1 MENKKTIIFDLD
13 GVLWQLDF
21 VEFGRQ
27 IAKKLNIEELEE
39 FANQIPT
46 LVKTML
52 SKTTVKINKEV
63 ILKSIEESIQLEK
76 YKVDASMI
84 YDQLINPEYQYCKNN
99 PDALEVVKELSNRG
113 YTLLVKSN
121 WFTSVQEENLKR
133 FGYSPYFKE
142 VLGIIDDYMKP
153 NPLSVAKLIGGQ
165 DPSNFIIIGDTPRKE
180 MQLANNLGMESIWLN
195 ETNEEK
201 PKEEIMQATYEVH
214 DIREILNILK

>member
-21 VEFGRQ
+21 IEFGRQ

-39 FANQIPT
+39 FAHEIPS

-52 SKTTVKINKEV
+52 SKTTVKIKKEV

-99 PDALEVVKELSNRG
+99 PNALEVVKELSNRG

-121 WFTSVQEENLKR
+121 WFTEVQEENLKR

-165 DPSNFIIIGDTPRKE
+165 DPSDFIIIGDTPRKE